1 MCVAI
6 SQTRSPSNSTD
17 FEIQILAAPLFFPE
31 AYNYWAHLG
40 LEITTNIFWL
50 TTFALLAEE
59 AAGWSIVG
67 DFGLD
72 TFLPKNWNAAIGAT
86 KAGAALGA
94 INWAL
99 FIATLISFGAWA
111 PTPLT
116 LTLCPQKLM
125 VHFLGRHLPPPTSP
139 GTRRCRLRGKPRT
152 SRRRE
157 EQHSRHH
164 PSRRT
169 EPCPAKAPS
178 RAEPSGSYCL
188 GNRVTRIKCTA
199 RRSSRRISISRSL
212 VWRLWL

>member
-6 SQTRSPSNSTD
+6 PQTRSPSNSTD

-72 TFLPKNWNAAIGAT
+72 TLLPGNWNAAIGAT

-99 FIATLISFGAWA
+99 FIATLISFGACA
-111 PTPLT
+111 PIPLT
-116 LTLCPQKLM
+116 LT
-125 VHFLGRHLPPPTSP
+125 SP
-139 GTRRCRLRGKPRT
+139 F
-152 SRRRE
+152 
-157 EQHSRHH
+157 
-164 PSRRT
+164 
-169 EPCPAKAPS
+169 
-178 RAEPSGSYCL
+178 
-188 GNRVTRIKCTA
+188 V
-199 RRSSRRISISRSL
+199 RRS
-212 VWRLWL
+212 